1 MSPQTQNI
9 AIISAE
15 IGWGSTIA
23 SAEYGPQQLLDAGLA
38 ERLHATVTRIQA
50 IPSMRDG
57 ALSDEDTEIAIMA
70 HAGRV
75 SDAVVASI
83 QQGMFPVIIGGDH
96 TSALGFHSGLA
107 RVYGETGIIW
117 VDTHPDLNTLKTSLS
132 GHIHGMVLAGVLGR
146 GSERMLEATKSC
158 QTSDA
163 HVAMVGIRAIDDAE
177 QAWLDEGVIQCMKM
191 DAVHERGLQACMFDA
206 VATANQAEAGFGL
219 TIDID
224 AIDPSQAPFVATPV
238 EDGIDADEFARVLAQ
253 LPHQERLLGMEVV
266 EFTPRNDEPGDADR
280 ACTLI
285 VSLVTAVTGTPV

>member
-38 ERLHATVTRIQA
+38 ERLQATVIRIQS

-75 SDAVVASI
+75 SNAVVASI

-191 DAVHERGLQACMFDA
+191 DAVHERGLQVCMFDA

>member
-38 ERLHATVTRIQA
+38 ERLQATVIRIQS

-70 HAGRV
+70 HAKRV
-75 SDAVVASI
+75 SDAVLKAI
-83 QQGMFPVIIGGDH
+83 QQGMFPVVIGGDH

-107 RVYGETGIIW
+107 RAHGKTGIIW
-117 VDTHPDLNTLKTSLS
+117 VDTHPDLNIAETSIS
-132 GHIHGMVLAGVLGR
+132 GHIHGMVLGGLLGR

-285 VSLVTAVTGTPV
+285 VSLVTAVTGAPV

>member
-38 ERLHATVTRIQA
+38 ERLQATVIRIQS

>member
-1 MSPQTQNI
+1 MSLQTQNI

-70 HAGRV
+70 NAGRV

-206 VATANQAEAGFGL
+206 VATVNQAEAGFGL

>member
-1 MSPQTQNI
+1 
-9 AIISAE
+9 
-15 IGWGSTIA
+15 
-23 SAEYGPQQLLDAGLA
+23 
-38 ERLHATVTRIQA
+38 
-50 IPSMRDG
+50 
-57 ALSDEDTEIAIMA
+57 
-70 HAGRV
+70 
-75 SDAVVASI
+75 
-83 QQGMFPVIIGGDH
+83 
-96 TSALGFHSGLA
+96 
-107 RVYGETGIIW
+107 
-117 VDTHPDLNTLKTSLS
+117 
-132 GHIHGMVLAGVLGR
+132 
-146 GSERMLEATKSC
+146 MLEMQPEAC

-191 DAVHERGLQACMFDA
+191 DAVHERGLQACMFNA